1 MGVYW
6 LTTRGGNVALIRH
19 RDRPEL
25 VREWPVGMF
34 PGWRWFD
41 DLFGDAAGQQLIK
54 VEEFTK
60 DGTLV
65 IRAELPG
72 IDPEKDVEITVEGGM
87 LNITAERREETEK
100 TERDFHRR
108 ELRYGSFAR
117 GIPLPEGV
125 DEKAVEASYKD
136 GILEVRVPLPTE
148 PPSEVARRIPV
159 ARS

>member
-1 MGVYW
+1 M
-6 LTTRGGNVALIRH
+6 RH

-25 VREWPVGMF
+25 VRDWPIGMF

-41 DLFGDAAGQQLIK
+41 DVFRDPEGQQMIK

-60 DGTLV
+60 DDTLV

-72 IDPEKDVEITVEGGM
+72 IDPDKDVEITVDSGV

-117 GIPLPEGV
+117 SIPLPEGV
-125 DEKAVEASYKD
+125 DESAVKASYKD
-136 GILEVRVPLPTE
+136 GILEVRAPLPKE
-148 PPSEVARRIPV
+148 RPPEEARRIPV

>member
-1 MGVYW
+1 M
-6 LTTRGGNVALIRH
+6 ALIKH

-25 VREWPVGMF
+25 VRDWPVGMF

-41 DLFGDAAGQQLIK
+41 EMFRDTEGQQMIK
-54 VEEFTK
+54 VEEFTM

-72 IDPEKDVEITVEGGM
+72 IDPETDVEITVEGGA

-117 GIPLPEGV
+117 SIALPERV
-125 DEKAVEASYKD
+125 DESAVKASYKD
-136 GILEVRVPLPTE
+136 GILEVQAPLPTE
-148 PPSEVARRIPV
+148 PPPEETRRIPV
-159 ARS
+159 ARR